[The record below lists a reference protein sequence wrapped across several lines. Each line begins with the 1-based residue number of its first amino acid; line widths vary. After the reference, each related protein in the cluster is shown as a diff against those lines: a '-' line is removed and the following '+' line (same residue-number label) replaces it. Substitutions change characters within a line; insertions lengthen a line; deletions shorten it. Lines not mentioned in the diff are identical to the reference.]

1 MRRRRSI
8 LVVLAASACLGIA
21 ASVASSAGA
30 GQTAFGVGLK
40 LGQVVGTI
48 PVGSSIGPWLVWN
61 KSKCAYQ
68 VASSHP
74 SAYKAD
80 LRKVVGGPTKIGYMH
95 YGDTDPF
102 GVANSKNVKAL
113 AAKAGFTLD
122 VYNLKY
128 PSTTEPLT
136 QAHNSVLKKDA
147 GVVQAQQLD
156 SLSNAFLNIMQKQ
169 GCIPTVQM
177 YLKVPMVPS
186 FGAVWADSG
195 TTQGKWLAQQ
205 AKAKGWK
212 PSDTA
217 LVECTDPD
225 VGSSVN
231 IMFDTAPKALA
242 ASGFAIPSK
251 NVFKIICKYS
261 QTQSAQVDVTA
272 WFTGHPNF
280 KHVMINTIDD
290 ERMQGAI
297 NALKQVGRFN
307 DALTVATGAD
317 GLGQKQI
324 RAGLE
329 GASVG
334 YFPEKYGAWLLPIL
348 EDVMA
353 GNPVPSFTGSKL
365 IVITKENI
373 SKYYPS

>member
-1 MRRRRSI
+1 MLRATRAIS
-8 LVVLAASACLGIA
+8 LVLAITATAFCA
-21 ASVASSAGA
+21 ASVADARSGA
-30 GQTAFGVGLK
+30 NGVGLK
-40 LGQVVGTI
+40 LGKVVNTI
-48 PVGSSIGPWLVWN
+48 GVGSSIGPWLVWN
-61 KSKCAYQ
+61 RDSCSYQ
-68 VASSHP
+68 ATQSHP
-74 SAYKAD
+74 KAYVATV
-80 LRKVVGGPTKIGYMH
+80 RKVVGGPTKIGYMH

-102 GVANSKNVKAL
+102 GVANSKSMKKMAAL
-113 AAKAGFTLD
+113 AGLQLD

-128 PSTTEPLT
+128 PSTTEPLS
-136 QAHNSVLKKDA
+136 QARTAVLKKDP
-147 GVVQAQQLD
+147 GVIQAQQLD
-156 SLSNAFLNIMQKQ
+156 SLSNAFLDIVQKK

-177 YLKVPMVPS
+177 YLKVANVPS

-195 TTQGKWLAQQ
+195 TTQGVWLAQQ
-205 AKAKGWK
+205 AKAKGWAPK
-212 PSDTA
+212 DTA

-231 IMFDTAPKALA
+231 IMFDTAPKALVA
-242 ASGFAIPSK
+242 NGFAIPSG

-261 QTQSAQVDVTA
+261 QTQSAQVNVTA

-297 NALKQVGRFN
+297 NALKQNNRFK
-307 DALTVATGAD
+307 DTLTISTGCD

-329 GASVG
+329 GASIG
-334 YFPEKYGAWLLPIL
+334 YFPERYGEWLVPIL

-365 IVITKENI
+365 FVITKANI
-373 SKYYPS
+373 GKYYPA

>member
-1 MRRRRSI
+1 MRRRGIVIALACVGTAALAGAAAAATRS
-8 LVVLAASACLGIA
+8 
-21 ASVASSAGA
+21 SSAY
-30 GQTAFGVGLK
+30 GLGLR
-40 LGQVVGTI
+40 LGKVVQTI
-48 PVGSSIGPWLVWN
+48 PVGSSIGPWLVWD
-61 KSKCAYQ
+61 KSSCSYK

-74 SAYKAD
+74 AAYKANV
-80 LRKVVGGPTKIGYMH
+80 RKVLSGPTKIGYMD

-102 GVANSKNVKAL
+102 GVANSKNIKAMAAL
-113 AAKAGFTLD
+113 AGFQLD

-136 QAHNSVLKKDA
+136 QARNSVLKKDA
-147 GVVQAQQLD
+147 AVVQAQQLD
-156 SLSNAFLNIMQKQ
+156 SLSNAFLNILQKQ
-169 GCIPTVQM
+169 GCIPSVQM

-195 TTQGKWLAQQ
+195 TTQGVWLAAQ
-205 AKAKGWK
+205 AKAKHWQ
-212 PSDTA
+212 PSSTA

-225 VGSSVN
+225 VGASVN
-231 IMFDTAPKALA
+231 IMFDTAPKGLA
-242 ASGFAIPSK
+242 ASGFAIPKK
-251 NVFKIICKYS
+251 NIFKIICKYS

-297 NALKQVGRFN
+297 NALKQVGRFG
-307 DALTVATGAD
+307 DALTIATGAD

-334 YFPEKYGAWLLPIL
+334 YFPEKYGEWLLPIL

-365 IVITKENI
+365 IVITKANI
-373 SKYYPS
+373 GQYYPG

>member
-1 MRRRRSI
+1 MRPATVAK
-8 LVVLAASACLGIA
+8 LMAAASALALAGFA
-21 ASVASSAGA
+21 ATADGGVNAGSY
-30 GQTAFGVGLK
+30 GLGLK
-40 LGQVVGTI
+40 LGKVVNHI
-48 PVGSSIGPWLVWN
+48 AVGSSVGPWLVWN
-61 KSKCAYQ
+61 AKKCGYQ
-68 VASSHP
+68 TTSSHP
-74 SAYKAD
+74 KAYVANV
-80 LRKVVGGPTKIGYMH
+80 RKVVGGPTQIGYMD

-102 GVANSKNVKAL
+102 GVANSRNIKKM
-113 AAKAGFTLD
+113 AARAGFKLN

-128 PSTTEPLT
+128 PSATEPLT
-136 QAHNSVLKKDA
+136 QAHNSVLKHDR
-147 GVVQAQQLD
+147 GVIQAQQLD
-156 SLSNAFLNIMQKQ
+156 TLSNAFLKIMQSQ

-177 YLKVPMVPS
+177 YLRVKNVPS
-186 FGAVWADSG
+186 FGAVWADTG

-205 AKAKGWK
+205 GKAKHWS
-212 PSDTA
+212 PTDTA

-231 IMFDTAPKALA
+231 IMFDTAPKALVA
-242 ASGFAIPSK
+242 GGFKIPKK

-261 QTQSAQVDVTA
+261 ATQSAQVNVKA

-297 NALKQVGRFN
+297 NALNQVGRFK
-307 DALTVATGAD
+307 DALTIASGAD

-324 RAGLE
+324 KAGLE
-329 GASVG
+329 GASVA
-334 YFPEKYGAWLLPIL
+334 YFPEKYGEWLVPIL

-365 IVITKENI
+365 VVITKANI
-373 SKYYPS
+373 NQYYPG